1 MTYDGMIAES
11 IRVNGHNGDQIDGYL
26 ARPLGA
32 GPFPGVVLIHHMP
45 GWDEATKEMARK
57 FAYHG
62 YVCISPNLHYRVG
75 PGSIDDVVARVRTEG
90 GNPDAQIVG
99 DVAGSMTYL
108 ESLPYYSGKVGT
120 IGFCSG
126 GRQVVI
132 VASKLK
138 FDAAVD
144 CWGGRVVMNPPDIN
158 ERMPVAPIDMTY
170 DLSAPLLGI
179 FGLDDM
185 SPSPEEVDQHEA
197 VLKAAGKTHEF
208 HRYEGA
214 GHSFFAVDRPSYRS
228 EQATDAWRKVFAW
241 YDKHLS

>member
-1 MTYDGMIAES
+1 MT
-11 IRVNGHNGDQIDGYL
+11 
-26 ARPLGA
+26 
-32 GPFPGVVLIHHMP
+32 PG
-45 GWDEATKEMARK
+45 
-57 FAYHG
+57 
-62 YVCISPNLHYRVG
+62 
-75 PGSIDDVVARVRTEG
+75 
-90 GNPDAQIVG
+90 
-99 DVAGSMTYL
+99 
-108 ESLPYYSGKVGT
+108 
-120 IGFCSG
+120 
-126 GRQVVI
+126 
-132 VASKLK
+132 
-138 FDAAVD
+138 
-144 CWGGRVVMNPPDIN
+144 
-158 ERMPVAPIDMTY
+158 APIDMTN